1 MTTEVSL
8 FVDGSCRGNPGPGG
22 CCAILQAGG
31 REKVLVDGADATTNN
46 RMELT
51 AVLTG
56 LQALKRPCA
65 VTVVTD
71 SQYVAAILR
80 GGQAKANRDL
90 VRQVRAAAARH
101 AVTVQWARPQRALR
115 PAGACRSNET
125 IGEWG
130 VRNEECGVRNEEGL
144 LLRTPHSPLRTPR
157 GRYRAGWDEDCLST
171 HFT

>member
-1 MTTEVSL
+1 MTTAVNL

-101 AVTVQWARPQRALR
+101 AVTVQWVAGHSGHALNERCDRLARAEATRRVGSA
-115 PAGACRSNET
+115 
-125 IGEWG
+125 EWG
-130 VRNEECGVRNEEGL
+130 VGSAEWGVKDE
-144 LLRTPHSPLRTPR
+144 R
-157 GRYRAGWDEDCLST
+157 GG
-171 HFT
+171 

>member
-1 MTTEVSL
+1 MATEVSL

-31 REKVLVDGADATTNN
+31 REKVLVGGDDQTTSN

-51 AVLTG
+51 AVLIG

-71 SQYVAAILR
+71 SQYVAAILG

-90 VRQVRAAAARH
+90 VQQVRATAVRH
-101 AVTVQWARPQRALR
+101 AITVQWVAGHSGHALNERCDRLAYAEATRRVQR
-115 PAGACRSNET
+115 
-125 IGEWG
+125 GESG
-130 VRNEECGVRNEEGL
+130 SQAVK
-144 LLRTPHSPLRTPR
+144 
-157 GRYRAGWDEDCLST
+157 
-171 HFT
+171 